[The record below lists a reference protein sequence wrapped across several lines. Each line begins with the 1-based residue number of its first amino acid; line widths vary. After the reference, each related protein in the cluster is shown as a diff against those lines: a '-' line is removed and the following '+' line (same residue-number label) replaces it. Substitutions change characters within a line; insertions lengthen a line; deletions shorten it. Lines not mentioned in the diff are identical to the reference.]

1 MVFFTKVE
9 QIILEFVWKCKRPQI
24 ANTILRK
31 KNKAGSIML
40 PDYKLHYK
48 AIVIKTIWYLH
59 KRQTHRSMEQSK
71 EPRNKPMLI

>member
-31 KNKAGSIML
+31 KNKAGSIMHL
-40 PDYKLHYK
+40 DFRLYCK
-48 AIVIKTIWYLH
+48 ATVIKEKGTRAKTDTKI
-59 KRQTHRSMEQSK
+59 TGIE
-71 EPRNKPMLI
+71 